1 MKIIQSNLLNQ
12 FPNLT
17 QGFTTKDNG
26 NIAFHVND
34 SKIKVIQNH
43 KLVAIELSY
52 DVARLIHMKQ
62 VHKTEVKVVQG
73 SDNFYNSPTC
83 DALITNKK
91 NTPLMVMVADCS
103 PLLFYDSKKEVIA
116 VVHAG
121 RAGAF
126 NDIVK
131 ETLKSFRDDF
141 TSAVKDIYVCVG
153 PSIGE
158 CCYEVGSE
166 IYDEAKELKLDFA
179 ISQKQNSYFLNIS
192 KILHKQLLQ
201 NGIKKENI
209 EFSSVC
215 TACTTENFFSYRA
228 EGETGRF
235 AGLLMLKET
244 SENIRVIRGAL

>member
-1 MKIIQSNLLNQ
+1 MKIIQSILLNQ

-26 NIAFHVND
+26 NLAFHVND

-43 KLVAIELSY
+43 KQLAVDLSY
-52 DVARLIHMKQ
+52 NVDNLVHMKQ
-62 VHKTEVKVVQG
+62 VHQTQVHIVQD
-73 SDNFYNSPTC
+73 SDNFYTTPIC

-103 PLLFYDSKKEVIA
+103 PLLFYDSEKEVIA

-126 NDIVK
+126 FNIVK
-131 ETLKSFRDDF
+131 ATLESFKEYFDSD
-141 TSAVKDIYVCVG
+141 VKDIYVSIG

-166 IYDEAKELKLDFA
+166 IYEETKDLALDFA
-179 ISQKQNSYFLNIS
+179 ISEKKNSYFLNIS
-192 KILHKQLLQ
+192 KILHKQLLES
-201 NGIKKENI
+201 GIKEENI
-209 EFSSVC
+209 EFSSQC
-215 TACTTENFFSYRA
+215 TACNTKEYFSYRA
-228 EGETGRF
+228 EGQTGRF
-235 AGLLMLKET
+235 SGILILT
-244 SENIRVIRGAL
+244 